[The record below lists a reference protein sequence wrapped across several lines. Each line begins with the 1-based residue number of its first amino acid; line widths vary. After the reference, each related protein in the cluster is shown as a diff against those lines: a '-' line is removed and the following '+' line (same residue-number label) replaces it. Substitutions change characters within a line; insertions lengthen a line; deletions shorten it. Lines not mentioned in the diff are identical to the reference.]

1 MFYLVAR
8 KYNGSWISHVSPV
21 KGYDITVPATS
32 GYTQFA
38 VRAYRSSSDA
48 NAWNDNY
55 VCEKGIGVSVDGA
68 QGADAAFIYD
78 NGPWKSGTSYVWN
91 DTRRDKV
98 IHPFDG
104 VYYNFQIKAKGM
116 TVTAAPS
123 SATGD
128 SNWEAL
134 GKYISICTDSLFA
147 DGANIANFMFKNGVM
162 RSQAETGGVANMILN
177 GNTGYFHCSNVDIT
191 GGTFKNITFATSESG
206 DRVIIDAA
214 TNSIK
219 MMSGNNLLGNF
230 FFYEYGGYK
239 SAQLYVNN
247 GDSGEMAEF
256 RPGQIVTTC
265 RRIADASYMIE
276 CEMSDSL
283 HVRNNNNNK
292 SVYISEEKIQ
302 FNDGS
307 TFTGITGEFYAQN
320 GSFYSLRVKVKNGII
335 YSIAKV

>member
-1 MFYLVAR
+1 
-8 KYNGSWISHVSPV
+8 
-21 KGYDITVPATS
+21 
-32 GYTQFA
+32 
-38 VRAYRSSSDA
+38 
-48 NAWNDNY
+48 
-55 VCEKGIGVSVDGA
+55 
-68 QGADAAFIYD
+68 
-78 NGPWKSGTSYVWN
+78 
-91 DTRRDKV
+91 
-98 IHPFDG
+98 
-104 VYYNFQIKAKGM
+104 M